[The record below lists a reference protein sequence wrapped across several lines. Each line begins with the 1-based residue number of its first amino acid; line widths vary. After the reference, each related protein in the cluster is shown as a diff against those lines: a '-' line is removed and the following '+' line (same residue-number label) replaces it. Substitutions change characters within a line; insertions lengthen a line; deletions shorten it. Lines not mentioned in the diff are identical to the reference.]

1 MQRKDVQQKQEL
13 NLMGYYM
20 EQLNHTNV
28 LQQKPVLF
36 VVVLVL
42 VLRVMVIKKS
52 FALFV
57 MEKYNVWRAKELEFI
72 HADTAEEPGRVQIVE
87 ETER

>member
-1 MQRKDVQQKQEL
+1 MQRKDVQQKKEL
-13 NLMGYYM
+13 NLMGYCM

-42 VLRVMVIKKS
+42 VLRVMVIKES

-57 MEKYNVWRAKELEFI
+57 MEKYNVWRAKELESI
-72 HADTAEEPGRVQIVE
+72 HADTAEELGRVQIVE